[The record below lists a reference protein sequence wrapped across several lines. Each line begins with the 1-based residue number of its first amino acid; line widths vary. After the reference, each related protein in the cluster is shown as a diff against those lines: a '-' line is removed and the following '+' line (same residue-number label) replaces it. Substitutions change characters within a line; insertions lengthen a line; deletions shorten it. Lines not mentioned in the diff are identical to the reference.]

1 MSTNEKK
8 NWGPIISTIAA
19 IVVFLVL
26 YFMPLPEGLTP
37 EAQKSMALFA
47 FALIMWIAKPIPIY
61 QTSLILILLLPMLGA
76 VEKQKTAFG
85 ALGFDIIWLMV
96 AAFVLTSAMSATNVG
111 KRIALYLT
119 TKFAKTPTQVLV
131 VFVIVNFIL
140 AFFVPSTQLALP

>member
-47 FALIMWIAKPIPIY
+47 FALIMWIAKPIPN
-61 QTSLILILLLPMLGA
+61 
-76 VEKQKTAFG
+76 
-85 ALGFDIIWLMV
+85 FDTPSSY
-96 AAFVLTSAMSATNVG
+96 ARRCG
-111 KRIALYLT
+111 KAENRFRCPGL
-119 TKFAKTPTQVLV
+119 
-131 VFVIVNFIL
+131 
-140 AFFVPSTQLALP
+140 

>member
-61 QTSLILILLLPMLGA
+61 QTSLILILLLPMLGRRSCL
-76 VEKQKTAFG
+76 KFTCI
-85 ALGFDIIWLMV
+85 LLLIIPLHKIIFKM
-96 AAFVLTSAMSATNVG
+96 
-111 KRIALYLT
+111 
-119 TKFAKTPTQVLV
+119 
-131 VFVIVNFIL
+131 
-140 AFFVPSTQLALP
+140 